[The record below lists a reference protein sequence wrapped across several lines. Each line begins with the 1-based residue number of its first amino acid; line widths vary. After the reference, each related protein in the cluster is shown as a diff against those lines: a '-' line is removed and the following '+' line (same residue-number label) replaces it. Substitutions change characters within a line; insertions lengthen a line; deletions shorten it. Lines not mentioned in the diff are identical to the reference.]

1 MRTRFSRLFE
11 RQGYHVL
18 GIVLLIAAAWALLRV
33 DTMRAGRFAGLSSA
47 DWVALAVAVPV
58 IHQLYVAVIW
68 RLQLE
73 FGNARNGERSVS
85 FRAYTVGFFVLFVA
99 RMATTVALALSN
111 AERMDLPALLRAPL
125 AAALMILTAY
135 VLYSVVAHFGV
146 IRAAGA
152 DHFDHSYRSKPL
164 VRKGIFRYT
173 GNAMYTFGLLAL
185 WIPGILLASP
195 AALVTGIL
203 QHAYIW
209 VHYFCTELPDMRRIY
224 SGSAAD

>member
-1 MRTRFSRLFE
+1 M
-11 RQGYHVL
+11 L
-18 GIVLLIAAAWALLRV
+18 GIVLLMAAAWALLRI

-47 DWVALAVAVPV
+47 DWICLAVAVPI
-58 IHQLYVAVIW
+58 IHQLYVVVIW

-73 FGNARNGERSVS
+73 FGSARSSERSVA
-85 FRAYTVGFFVLFVA
+85 FRAYLGGFFVLFVA
-99 RMATTVALALSN
+99 RIATTVALALSN
-111 AERMDLPALLRAPL
+111 AERMELPALLRVPL
-125 AAALMILTAY
+125 AAVLMIPTVY
-135 VLYSVVAHFGV
+135 VFYSVVAHFGI

-152 DHFDHSYRSKPL
+152 DHFDHNYRSKPL
-164 VRKGIFRYT
+164 VRNGIFRYT

-195 AALVTGIL
+195 AALLTGML

-224 SGSAAD
+224 SGSTPD

>member
-1 MRTRFSRLFE
+1 MRSRFSRLFE
-11 RQGYHVL
+11 RQGYHLL
-18 GIVLLIAAAWALLRV
+18 GIVLLIAAAWALLRI
-33 DTMRAGRFAGLSSA
+33 DTLRAGSFAGLSSA
-47 DWVALAVAVPV
+47 DWISLAVAVPI

-73 FGNARNGERSVS
+73 FGGARRSEGSVA
-85 FRAYTVGFFVLFVA
+85 FGAYTVGFFVLFAA

-111 AERMDLPALLRAPL
+111 AERMELPALFRAPL
-125 AAALMILTAY
+125 AAALMIPAAY
-135 VLYSVVAHFGV
+135 VFYSVVAHFGV

-195 AALVTGIL
+195 AALLTGIL

-224 SGSAAD
+224 GGFAAD